1 MFTDPPTARLHMNML
16 RVVIVH
22 DDLRACLRLADA
34 LATCF
39 VVRLAVGA
47 DEMIEKLHPM
57 DELTCVVGVLST
69 SLRAR
74 DVHSRFIAAGG
85 KAERIVFVTKQDLVQ
100 STEVLDETIEVV
112 RRLGDRRFY

>member
-34 LATCF
+34 LATSF
-39 VVRLAVGA
+39 VVRLALGV
-47 DEMIEKLHPM
+47 
-57 DELTCVVGVLST
+57 ELTCVVGVLST

-74 DVHSRFIAAGG
+74 DVHARFIAAGG
-85 KAERIVFVTKQDLVQ
+85 KAERIVFVTKQDLAQ
-100 STEVLDETIEVV
+100 SLEVLDETIEVV